1 MPLTMPS
8 STPLSNPSLP
18 LTLIRGLPGSGKS
31 TLAKKIVKEAQYTT
45 QHLEA
50 DMFFVNDSGRYL
62 FQPAL
67 LKQAHDWC
75 QQQCQHFLKL
85 QHNVVVA
92 NTFVEQWEMKA
103 YRQLAKQYN
112 ATLQIK
118 VCTGKFNS
126 IHDVPAE
133 TIKKMQKRWQA

>member
-1 MPLTMPS
+1 MPP
-8 STPLSNPSLP
+8 STPSPIPSLT

-31 TLAKKIVKEAQYTT
+31 TLAKKMRKEAQHTT
-45 QHLEA
+45 QHLET
-50 DMFFVNDSGRYL
+50 DMFFVDDNGKYL

-67 LKQAHDWC
+67 LKQAHNWC
-75 QQQCQHFLKL
+75 QQQCQYFLKL

-92 NTFVEQWEMKA
+92 NTFVEQWEMKS

-112 ATLQIK
+112 AILEIK
-118 VCTGKFNS
+118 VCTGKFTS

-133 TIKKMQKRWQA
+133 TIKKMQKKWQP